1 MIKVAYIFGSI
12 NPGGK
17 KNLALEYCRHMDTT
31 KVRVDW
37 ICDAD
42 STAIPEDEIKL
53 LGGKVH
59 IVTPYKNILKN
70 MADMR
75 RIFREEKYDVV
86 HVWLSTM
93 NLFTLIVAK
102 QEGIKVRIS
111 ESISMANKHEK
122 KVLLK
127 YALKPFSSIA
137 ANYYMACGVDC
148 GVFQF
153 GQKAYDSGK
162 IAIFKTVINTDDN
175 AFDPELRALTRKKFG
190 WEDSVVYG
198 FIGRYMVQKNPLF
211 IVDIF
216 NEIQKIQPHARLALI
231 GFGGLENKMME
242 RIEHYGISDMATNY
256 GKREDI
262 KQFYNAFDAF
272 LLPSIYEGLP
282 VVGVEAQSCG
292 LPIFFSSEITPEAKG
307 CEMAHFISLKESA
320 AEWAQKIVKAVE
332 HNMPIR
338 RSYVDEMKAAGFD
351 SRSEARRLQQYYL
364 DAIEEQNKKNK
375 L

>member
-17 KNLALEYCRHMDTT
+17 KNLALEYCRHMDSS

-42 STAIPEDEIKL
+42 STAIPEDEIRA

-59 IVTPYKNILKN
+59 IVTPYKNIMKN
-70 MADMR
+70 MSDIR
-75 RIFREEKYDVV
+75 KVFRQEKYDVL

-93 NLFTLIVAK
+93 NLFSLIVAK

-127 YALKPFSSIA
+127 YALKPFSSIG
-137 ANYYMACGVDC
+137 ANYFMACGVDC

-153 GQKAYDSGK
+153 GRKAYEEGK
-162 IAIFKTVINTDDN
+162 IAIFKTVINTEDN
-175 AFDPELRALTRKKFG
+175 AFDPELRAETRKKLG

-211 IVDIF
+211 IVEIF
-216 NEIQKIQPHARLALI
+216 NEIVKIQSNARLALI
-231 GFGGLENKMME
+231 GFGGLEEKMME
-242 RIEHYGISDMATNY
+242 KIEHYGLSEKAINY

-292 LPIFFSSEITPEAKG
+292 LPIFFSTAITPEAKG
-307 CEMAHFISLKESA
+307 CDMAHFISLKESA
-320 AEWAQKIVKAVE
+320 AEWAKKIVTAVNK
-332 HNMPIR
+332 NMPVR
-338 RSYVDEMKAAGFD
+338 RSYVEEMKVAGFD
-351 SRSEARRLQQYYL
+351 SYSESKRLQEYYMN
-364 DAIEEQNKKNK
+364 AINEQTNK
-375 L
+375 

>member
-1 MIKVAYIFGSI
+1 MERIKIAYIFGSI
-12 NPGGK
+12 HPGGK
-17 KNLALEYCRHMDTT
+17 KNLALEYCRHMDSS

-42 STAIPEDEIKL
+42 STAIPTEEIEAW
-53 LGGKVH
+53 GGKVH

-70 MADMR
+70 MSDIR
-75 RIFREEKYDVV
+75 KVFKEEKYDVV

-93 NLFTLIVAK
+93 NLFSLMVAK

-127 YALKPFSSIA
+127 YALKPFAGVA

-153 GQKAYDSGK
+153 GQKAYDEGK
-162 IAIFKTVINTDDN
+162 IAIFKTVINTADN
-175 AFDPELRALTRKKFG
+175 TYDPELRAQTREKFG
-190 WEDSVVYG
+190 WNDSVVYG

-216 NEIQKIQPHARLALI
+216 NEIQKIQSNAKLALI

-242 RIEHYGISDMATNY
+242 RIDHFGLSDKAINY

-282 VVGVEAQSCG
+282 VVGVEAQCCG

-307 CEMAHFISLKESA
+307 CDMAHFFSLKESA
-320 AEWAQKIVKAVE
+320 AEWAKRIVEIVNM
-332 HNMPIR
+332 NMPVR
-338 RSYVDEMKAAGFD
+338 KSYVEEMKAAGFD
-351 SRSEARRLQQYYL
+351 SISEAKRLQDYYMN
-364 DAIEEQNKKNK
+364 AIKEQN

>member
-12 NPGGK
+12 HPGGK
-17 KNLALEYCRHMDTT
+17 KNLALEYCRHMDSS

-42 STAIPEDEIKL
+42 STAIPTEEIEAW
-53 LGGKVH
+53 GGKVH

-70 MADMR
+70 MSDIR
-75 RIFREEKYDVV
+75 KVFRKEKYDVL

-93 NLFTLIVAK
+93 NLFSLIVAK

-127 YALKPFSSIA
+127 YALKPFSSIG

-153 GQKAYDSGK
+153 GQKAYDEGK
-162 IAIFKTVINTDDN
+162 VAIFKTVINTEDN
-175 AFDPELRALTRKKFG
+175 AYEPELRAVTRKKFG
-190 WEDSVVYG
+190 WEDSIVYG
-198 FIGRYMVQKNPLF
+198 FIGRFMVQKNPLF

-216 NEIQKIQPHARLALI
+216 NEIQKIQPNAKLALI
-231 GFGGLENKMME
+231 GFGGLEEKMME
-242 RIEHYGISDMATNY
+242 RIAHYGLSDKAINY

-292 LPIFFSSEITPEAKG
+292 LPIFFSTEITPEAKG
-307 CEMAHFISLKESA
+307 CDMAQFISLKESA
-320 AEWAQKIVKAVE
+320 AEWAKKIATIVE
-332 HNMPIR
+332 QNIPVR
-338 RSYVDEMKAAGFD
+338 RSYVEEMKAAGFD
-351 SRSEARRLQQYYL
+351 SKSEAQRLQDYYYK
-364 DAIEEQNKKNK
+364 AIEEQNK
-375 L
+375 

>member
-12 NPGGK
+12 HPGGK
-17 KNLALEYCRHMDTT
+17 KNLALEYCRHIDNS
-31 KVRVDW
+31 KVRIDW

-42 STAIPEDEIKL
+42 STAIPTEEIEAW
-53 LGGKVH
+53 GGKVH

-70 MADMR
+70 MADIR
-75 RIFREEKYDVV
+75 RVFREEKYDVV
-86 HVWLSTM
+86 HIWLSTM
-93 NLFTLIVAK
+93 NLFSLIVAK

-153 GQKAYDSGK
+153 GRKAYDKGK

-175 AFDPELRALTRKKFG
+175 AYEPELRSVTRKKFG
-190 WEDSVVYG
+190 WEDNVVYG
-198 FIGRYMVQKNPLF
+198 FIGRFMVQKNPLF

-216 NEIQKIQPHARLALI
+216 NEIQKIQPNAKLALI
-231 GFGGLENKMME
+231 GFGGLEEKMME
-242 RIEHYGISDMATNY
+242 RIAHYGISDKAVNY

-282 VVGVEAQSCG
+282 VVGVEAQCCG
-292 LPIFFSSEITPEAKG
+292 LPIFFSTEITPEAKG
-307 CEMAHFISLKESA
+307 CEMAQFISLNEPA
-320 AEWAQKIVKAVE
+320 VEWARKIVNVVE
-332 HNMPIR
+332 SNMPVR
-338 RSYVDEMKAAGFD
+338 RSYVAEMKAAGFD
-351 SRSEARRLQQYYL
+351 SKSEARRLQDYYFN
-364 DAIEEQNKKNK
+364 AIEEQNK
-375 L
+375 

>member
-1 MIKVAYIFGSI
+1 MIKVAYVFGSI

-17 KNLALEYCRHMDTT
+17 KNLALEYCRHMDSD

-42 STAIPEDEIKL
+42 STAIPTEEIESW
-53 LGGKVH
+53 GGKVH

-70 MADMR
+70 MSDIR
-75 RIFREEKYDVV
+75 KVFREEKYDVL

-93 NLFTLIVAK
+93 NLFSLIVAK

-127 YALKPFSSIA
+127 YALKPFSSIG

-153 GQKAYDSGK
+153 GQKAYDEGK
-162 IAIFKTVINTDDN
+162 VAIFKTVINTEDN
-175 AFDPELRALTRKKFG
+175 AYDPKLRELTRKKFG

-198 FIGRYMVQKNPLF
+198 FIGRFMVQKNPLF

-216 NEIQKIQPHARLALI
+216 NEIHKIQPNAKLALI
-231 GFGGLENKMME
+231 GFGGLEEKMME
-242 RIEHYGISDMATNY
+242 RIKHYGLSDIAINY

-292 LPIFFSSEITPEAKG
+292 LPIFFSTEITPEAKG
-307 CEMAHFISLKESA
+307 CNMAHFISLKESA
-320 AEWAQKIVKAVE
+320 NEWAKKIVDVVNK
-332 HNMPIR
+332 NMLER
-338 RSYVDEMKAAGFD
+338 RSYVEEMKAAGFD
-351 SRSEARRLQQYYL
+351 SKSEAMRLQDYYFR
-364 DAIEEQNKKNK
+364 AIKDNNK
-375 L
+375 